1 MPKQTPAQT
10 IAIINKADIVFTG
23 VCQLL
28 GSQGAG
34 TPCGM
39 LWQHLSAFLSFSAV
53 FGAALAPW
61 MAGDLSVSLPAVN
74 PCCYYPCQH
83 QGVCVRVGLEGYE
96 CDCTR
101 TGYFG
106 ANCTSRKSPS
116 RRSPGTTRAALAG

>member
-1 MPKQTPAQT
+1 
-10 IAIINKADIVFTG
+10 
-23 VCQLL
+23 
-28 GSQGAG
+28 
-34 TPCGM
+34 
-39 LWQHLSAFLSFSAV
+39 
-53 FGAALAPW
+53 

-106 ANCTSRKSPS
+106 TNCTSRKSPS
-116 RRSPGTTRAALAG
+116 RRSPGTARGLR